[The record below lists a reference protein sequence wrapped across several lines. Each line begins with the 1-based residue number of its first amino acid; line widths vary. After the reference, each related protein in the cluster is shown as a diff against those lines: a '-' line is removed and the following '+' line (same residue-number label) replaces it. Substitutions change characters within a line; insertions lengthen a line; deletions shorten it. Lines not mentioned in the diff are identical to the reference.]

1 MSDAIVSVYSDAR
14 TEYTKQL
21 CAFLVPAYFQFFLN
35 LLQKAKDQTTAEP
48 KKLLWQYQ
56 TLLNDIPEWN
66 MEKVNT
72 EIANLQTAC
81 GCDYLDDLLTAVF
94 IAHTKVLTAIRVSSK
109 QKKVQINVPKVE
121 HFLFKALCETS
132 KLLWGSTYLFREDV
146 TSIEK
151 QQNYRSIEGLLQEGM
166 IQAVRALVPV
176 KSILRDFVSADES
189 DEEEEDEK
197 KPESEAYTKPEES
210 KPEPVSVPILAPE
223 SEPTH
228 EEKSESES
236 GIEGVTTDE
245 NVNTAIESNEVDSAP
260 PIIRLDEKPE
270 VSFADLDEVFDTD
283 NPEGSDIIAGEVRTP
298 SPGLE
303 ILEGEAMPLD
313 ENDIE
318 DLEKPIDD
326 TPEPLN
332 DYEVLV

>member
-21 CAFLVPAYFQFFLN
+21 CAFLVPSYFQFFLN
-35 LLQKAKDQTTAEP
+35 LLQKAKDQTTAEH

-72 EIANLQTAC
+72 EITNLQTAC

-197 KPESEAYTKPEES
+197 KPESEVYTKPEES
-210 KPEPVSVPILAPE
+210 KPEPVPVPMLV
-223 SEPTH
+223 
-228 EEKSESES
+228 SESES
-236 GIEGVTTDE
+236 TPEQKPDSEANSEKITADE
-245 NVNTAIESNEVDSAP
+245 NVLIEPHEVDSTP

-283 NPEGSDIIAGEVRTP
+283 NPEDSDIIAGEVRTS

-303 ILEGEAMPLD
+303 ILEGEAMPFD
-313 ENDIE
+313 DNDIE
-318 DLEKPIDD
+318 DLEKTIDN